1 MKLRFLSV
9 LFFANFAI
17 AQSDSLLKEHIF
29 EVDALTEE
37 QFVEFINEVRPNN
50 QFILIGEQHGIKEV
64 GSFTNAI
71 FDLVHQDGFNIL
83 CIETDALVA
92 KKIEEMASS
101 KQPLESAR
109 AIYQEF
115 PLAIPF
121 YNNASDYD
129 LFTNVVSKGGH
140 LWGID
145 QTFMAQFR
153 LSFDH
158 LTRNTTNASL
168 KSATKD
174 LKDRAE
180 QAFAQSFENKSF
192 GDMFIYSYTDELHDD
207 LMSTNPNPEETEIL
221 EQLKKTKE
229 IYGYYYSKEYYKN
242 NNVRGELMK
251 SNFNAYYKEALKT
264 NPTPKVVFKLG
275 ATHATRGLSMMQIY
289 DVSNYVSELA
299 AFNDMRSLHFMVAGI
314 SGEEL
319 QGNPFAENPVKK
331 FDNINQLPEE
341 LQKMVTDYNKKY
353 VIVHLESL
361 REKSYGKRFSENL
374 KKFIFNFDV
383 LVLVNNA
390 EALISFN

>member
-1 MKLRFLSV
+1 M
-9 LFFANFAI
+9 I
-17 AQSDSLLKEHIF
+17 AQTDSPLKKHIF
-29 EVDALTEE
+29 EVDALTDK
-37 QFVEFINEVRPNN
+37 QFVGFINTVSPNN

-71 FDLVHQDGFNIL
+71 FDLVHKDGFNIL

-101 KQPLESAR
+101 KEPLKSAQTL
-109 AIYQEF
+109 YQKF

-129 LFTNVVSKGGH
+129 LFTNVLSKGGY

-168 KSATKD
+168 KTATQD
-174 LKDRAE
+174 LRDRAE
-180 QAFAQSFENKSF
+180 KAYAKSLENKSF
-192 GDMFIYSYTDELHDD
+192 QDMFINSYTDELHDS
-207 LMSTNPNPEETEIL
+207 LMATNRNPEETEIL

-264 NPTPKVVFKLG
+264 NATPKVVFKLG

-331 FDNINQLPEE
+331 FDNTNQLPKE
-341 LQKMVTDYNKKY
+341 LQELMPDYSKKY
-353 VIVHLESL
+353 VVVHLEPL
-361 REKSYGKRFSENL
+361 REKSYGKQFSESL

-390 EALISFN
+390 EALVPFD